1 MTEVDVLIVG
11 AGISGIGGA
20 VHLKQKCPGKS
31 FVILEGRE
39 RLGGTWDLFKY
50 PGIRSDSD
58 MYTLG
63 FEFKPWT
70 ESKAIAD
77 APSILN
83 YLHETVDEFG
93 LAPHIQFQTRVIELN
108 WSSDAQRWT
117 ITTENGADK
126 RRETISAGFV
136 FMGTGYYSYS
146 EPYKPEFEGE
156 AYFEG
161 QVIHPQQ
168 WPENLD
174 YNGKKVVVIGSGA
187 TAVTL
192 VPAMIEGGS
201 GHVTMLQRS
210 PGYIFSGPSEDW
222 LAIASNKYLPSKLAY
237 ALTRWR
243 KIGMQL
249 LSYTVAQKNPEKVKT
264 ALFKQAETELGAEY
278 PRLKKDL
285 TPSYGPWDQ
294 RLCLIPDGDM
304 FRVVREKQADIVT
317 GHIARFT
324 PTGIELKDGRHLEAD
339 IIITATGLK
348 MEIMSGVSLSVD
360 NHAVK
365 LCDTISY
372 RGFMYSDVPNL
383 VSSFGYS
390 NASWT
395 LKSDLIGNYMCRLI
409 KHMDAGG
416 YGSAT
421 PHADTVTAQKESL
434 MNLSSGYVDRAL
446 ATLPKQGNREPWR
459 SHHNYFI
466 DRWNLKRGAIDNDMV
481 FTPRR
486 SGSVPTA
493 QPEQEFAEAA
503 E

>member
-70 ESKAIAD
+70 EAKAIAD

-93 LAPHIQFQTRVIELN
+93 LASHIQFESRVVDLS
-108 WSSDAQRWT
+108 WSSDTQRWSV
-117 ITTENGADK
+117 TTENGPSK
-126 RRETISAGFV
+126 TRNTISAGFV
-136 FMGTGYYSYS
+136 FMGTGYYSYTD
-146 EPYKPEFEGE
+146 PYKPDFPEE
-156 AYFEG
+156 ASFKG
-161 QVIHPQQ
+161 PVIHPQQ
-168 WPENLD
+168 WPEGLD
-174 YNGKKVVVIGSGA
+174 YSGKKVVVIGSGA

-192 VPAMIEGGS
+192 VPAMIDKGS

-222 LAIASNKYLPSKLAY
+222 LAIAFNKYMPAKLAY

-249 LSYTVAQKNPEKVKT
+249 LSYSVAQKRPEKVK
-264 ALFKQAETELGAEY
+264 AKLFAQAEQEMGAEY
-278 PRLKKDL
+278 QRLKKDL
-285 TPSYGPWDQ
+285 EPSYGPWDQ
-294 RLCLIPDGDM
+294 RLCLIPDGDL
-304 FRVVREKQADIVT
+304 FSVIRNKQADIVT

-324 PTGIELKDGRHLEAD
+324 ATGIELKDGRHLDAD
-339 IIITATGLK
+339 IIISATGLK

-360 NHAVK
+360 GRAVK
-365 LCDTISY
+365 LADTISY
-372 RGFMYSDVPNL
+372 KGFMYSDVPNI

-395 LKSDLIGNYMCRLI
+395 LKSDLIGNYMCRLL
-409 KHMDAGG
+409 KHMDEHGF
-416 YGSAT
+416 GSAT
-421 PHADTVTAQKESL
+421 PHDDTVVAQPESL

-459 SHHNYFI
+459 AHHNYFL
-466 DRWNLKRGAIDNDMV
+466 DRWNLKRGPIDNDMV
-481 FTPRR
+481 FAPRK
-486 SGSVPTA
+486 SGTKVAP
-493 QPEQEFAEAA
+493 QPVQEFAEAA

>member
-70 ESKAIAD
+70 EAKAIAD

-93 LAPHIQFQTRVIELN
+93 LTPHIQFQARVVDLS
-108 WSSDAQRWT
+108 WSSDTQRWT
-117 ITTENGADK
+117 VTTENGPEK
-126 RRETISAGFV
+126 RRETMSAGFV
-136 FMGTGYYSYS
+136 FMGTGYYSYTD
-146 EPYKPEFEGE
+146 PYKPDFEGS
-156 AYFEG
+156 ASFKG
-161 QVIHPQQ
+161 QIIHPQQ
-168 WPENLD
+168 WPEGLD
-174 YNGKKVVVIGSGA
+174 YKGKKVVVIGSGA

-192 VPAMIEGGS
+192 VPAMIEKGS

-222 LAIASNKYLPSKLAY
+222 LAIAFNKYMPAKLAY

-243 KIGMQL
+243 KIAMQWI
-249 LSYTVAQKNPEKVKT
+249 SYTVAQKKPEKVKSQ
-264 ALFKQAETELGAEY
+264 LFKQAEEGFGGEY
-278 PRLKKDL
+278 ARLKKDL
-285 TPSYGPWDQ
+285 EPSYGPWDQ

-317 GHIARFT
+317 GHVARFT
-324 PTGIELKDGRHLEAD
+324 PTGIELKDGRNLEAD

-348 MEIMSGVSLSVD
+348 MEIMSGVSLNVD
-360 NHAVK
+360 GRAIK
-365 LCDTISY
+365 LADTISY
-372 RGFMYSDVPNL
+372 KGFMYSDVPNL
-383 VSSFGYS
+383 LSSFGYS

-409 KHMDAGG
+409 KHMDANKL
-416 YGSAT
+416 GSAT
-421 PHADTVTAQKESL
+421 PHDDTVIAQPESL

-459 SHHNYFI
+459 AHHNYFL
-466 DRWNLKRGAIDNDMV
+466 DRWNLKRGPLDNDMV
-481 FTPRR
+481 FAARKKPGV
-486 SGSVPTA
+486 SAP
-493 QPEQEFAEAA
+493 QPVQEFAEAA